1 MRTAVSS
8 MSKRSKSL
16 TFAAKVGRMLTLMGI
31 GMLPVTSAYAL
42 TCADL
47 WRGWVYASSG
57 VLGNVSGSQEA
68 DLPDDQENIAE
79 TFEKLKRSLESE
91 GDPSSDNVNDDID
104 KRMAYDAGFFHGY
117 IHVFGL
123 SSQHIDLPADS
134 GHQEWAQVVGQY
146 LDTHR
151 ERLKEFAPLCVE
163 DALVDAYRLR

>member
-1 MRTAVSS
+1 

-68 DLPDDQENIAE
+68 DLPDHQENIAE
-79 TFEKLKRSLESE
+79 TFEQLKRSLESE
-91 GDPSSDNVNDDID
+91 GDLSSDNVNVD

-123 SSQHIDLPADS
+123 SSQHIDLPVDS

-146 LDTHR
+146 LDTNR
-151 ERLKEFAPLCVE
+151 ERLKEFAPLCIE

>member
-1 MRTAVSS
+1 

-16 TFAAKVGRMLTLMGI
+16 SFVARMGCMLTLMGI
-31 GMLPVTSAYAL
+31 GMLPVTSVHAL

-68 DLPDDQENIAE
+68 DLSGYQENIAE
-79 TFEKLKRSLESE
+79 TFEQLKRSLESE
-91 GDPSSDNVNDDID
+91 VNLSSENVNDDDDID

-123 SSQHIDLPADS
+123 ISQHIDLPADS
-134 GHQEWAQVVGQY
+134 GHQEWAQVVGAY
-146 LDTHR
+146 LDAHR

-163 DALVDAYRLR
+163 DALVDAYGLR

>member
-1 MRTAVSS
+1 
-8 MSKRSKSL
+8 MSKRSNSL
-16 TFAAKVGRMLTLMGI
+16 SFVARVGRMLTLMGI
-31 GMLPVTSAYAL
+31 GMLPLTPAYAL

-68 DLPDDQENIAE
+68 DLSGYQENIAE
-79 TFEKLKRSLESE
+79 TFEQLKRSLESE
-91 GDPSSDNVNDDID
+91 GNLSSENFNDDDGDDIN

-123 SSQHIDLPADS
+123 ISQHIDLPADS
-134 GHQEWAQVVGQY
+134 GHQEWAQVVGTY
-146 LDTHR
+146 LDAHR

-163 DALVDAYRLR
+163 DALVDAYGLR

>member
-1 MRTAVSS
+1 
-8 MSKRSKSL
+8 MSKTSNSL
-16 TFAAKVGRMLTLMGI
+16 SFVARTVRMLTWMGI
-31 GMLPVTSAYAL
+31 GILPLTPAYAL

-68 DLPDDQENIAE
+68 DLSGYQESIAE
-79 TFEKLKRSLESE
+79 TFEQLKRSLESE
-91 GDPSSDNVNDDID
+91 GNLSSENVNDDDGHDIN
-104 KRMAYDAGFFHGY
+104 KKMAYDAGFFYGY

-123 SSQHIDLPADS
+123 ISQHIDLPADS
-134 GHQEWAQVVGQY
+134 GHKEWAQVVGTY

-163 DALVDAYRLR
+163 DALVDAYGLR

>member
-1 MRTAVSS
+1 MSNRSNSLSFATRT
-8 MSKRSKSL
+8 
-16 TFAAKVGRMLTLMGI
+16 GRILTLMGI
-31 GMLPVTSAYAL
+31 RRLPVAPAYSL

-57 VLGNVSGSQEA
+57 VLGSVSGSQEA
-68 DLPDDQENIAE
+68 DLAGYQENIAE
-79 TFEKLKRSLESE
+79 TFEQLKRSLESE
-91 GDPSSDNVNDDID
+91 GDLSSENGNYDDNID
-104 KRMAYDAGFFHGY
+104 KKMAYDAGFFHGY

-134 GHQEWAQVVGQY
+134 GHQDWAQVVGTY
-146 LDTHR
+146 LDAHR

>member
-1 MRTAVSS
+1 
-8 MSKRSKSL
+8 
-16 TFAAKVGRMLTLMGI
+16 MLTLMGI
-31 GMLPVTSAYAL
+31 GMLPVTSVHAL

-68 DLPDDQENIAE
+68 DLSGYQENIAE
-79 TFEKLKRSLESE
+79 TFEQLKRSLESE
-91 GDPSSDNVNDDID
+91 VNFSSENVNDDDDID

-123 SSQHIDLPADS
+123 SSQHIDLPVDS
-134 GHQEWAQVVGQY
+134 GHQEWAQVVGEY

-151 ERLKEFAPLCVE
+151 ERLREFAPLCVE
-163 DALVDAYRLR
+163 DALVDTYGLR

>member
-1 MRTAVSS
+1 
-8 MSKRSKSL
+8 
-16 TFAAKVGRMLTLMGI
+16 MLTLMGI

-47 WRGWVYASSG
+47 WRGWVYANSG

-68 DLPDDQENIAE
+68 DLPDHQENIAE
-79 TFEKLKRSLESE
+79 TFEQLKRSLESE
-91 GDPSSDNVNDDID
+91 GDLSSDNVNVD

-134 GHQEWAQVVGQY
+134 GHQEWAQVVGTY